1 MMLQKYQHKNIVKF
15 IGISLLCQPFQL
27 VMELVKGGSLLNFFK
42 NNPNISVE
50 KKLKLSK
57 DCAEALFYLET
68 NRVLHL

>member
-1 MMLQKYQHKNIVKF
+1 MQ
-15 IGISLLCQPFQL
+15 QPFQL
-27 VMELVKGGSLLNFFK
+27 VIELVKGGSLLNFLK